1 MNRILN
7 YYNNSRH
14 ETLTQTLFT
23 AYPELKQTY
32 PNGIS
37 PKIMNDNYA
46 LERLFVIEC
55 KKYNYYITSKPD
67 YKLDKNQK
75 VKIHNEHNNFEKRRT
90 LINKNEYKVKNRNGN
105 IYELINTNTN
115 EKIYKPRYEIIK

>member
-1 MNRILN
+1 MNRMWN

-23 AYPELKQTY
+23 AHPELKQTY

-55 KKYNYYITSKPD
+55 KKNIIIILLLNQIINLIRIKKLKFIMNITILK
-67 YKLDKNQK
+67 KE
-75 VKIHNEHNNFEKRRT
+75 EH
-90 LINKNEYKVKNRNGN
+90 
-105 IYELINTNTN
+105 
-115 EKIYKPRYEIIK
+115 